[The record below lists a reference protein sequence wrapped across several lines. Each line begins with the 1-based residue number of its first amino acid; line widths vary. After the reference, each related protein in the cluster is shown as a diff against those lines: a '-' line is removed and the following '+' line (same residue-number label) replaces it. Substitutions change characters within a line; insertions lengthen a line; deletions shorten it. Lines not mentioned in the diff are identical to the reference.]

1 MRTTLIVLFAAASV
15 LCAVVQPARG
25 REGTE
30 PKRPGPET
38 LAASEMTD
46 LARLL
51 PAATE
56 IPGWKPDG
64 DPLTYAEDNLWEYI
78 DGSAENFLTFR
89 FRQVLTQDYVSGD
102 GKGLK
107 VEIYEH
113 ESPLMAYGIYAQMR
127 SPGLALHKIGGEAFS
142 DEYSMNFWKN
152 RFYVR
157 VAVFEK
163 GAELARS
170 LESFASA
177 IAAKIEEGEA
187 LPAEATVFPEEGL
200 VPNDTKYLTQGILGR
215 ENYPAAFV
223 GTYHMGDQEAR
234 LYLSTLADSAAAQ
247 DTFQWYVSLMKSYRA
262 TSRGVNDRYTMGLVT
277 DPFQG
282 DELVFRF
289 GRFFGVLAGLKD
301 PVQDGADL
309 VRRMVERL
317 EEIDADRPRG
327 PASAQPIK

>member
-1 MRTTLIVLFAAASV
+1 MRIALIIFFAAAAV
-15 LCAVVQPARG
+15 LCAAVH
-25 REGTE
+25 
-30 PKRPGPET
+30 PGA
-38 LAASEMTD
+38 LASSEITD
-46 LARLL
+46 LAKLL

-56 IPGWKPDG
+56 IVGWKPDG
-64 DPLTYAEDNLWEYI
+64 EPLAYTEDNLWQYI
-78 DGSAENFLTFR
+78 DGSADNFLAFR
-89 FRQVLTQDYVSGD
+89 FRQVLTQNYVSKD

-127 SPGLALHKIGGEAFS
+127 SPGLALHKIGSEAFS

-163 GAELARS
+163 GAGLDRA
-170 LESFASA
+170 LESFAGA

-215 ENYPAAFV
+215 ESFPAAFV
-223 GTYHMGDQEAR
+223 GTYHVGGEEGR
-234 LYLSTLADSAAAQ
+234 LYLSTLPDSAAAQ
-247 DTFQWYVSLMKSYRA
+247 DTFRWYVSQMKSYRP
-262 TSRGVNDRYTMGLVT
+262 TSRGVSDEYTTGLAS

-282 DELVFRF
+282 DEIVFRF

-301 PVQDGADL
+301 PARDGADL
-309 VRRMVERL
+309 IKRMVERL
-317 EEIDADRPRG
+317 EEIDADRAHAPTS
-327 PASAQPIK
+327 PPPIR

>member
-1 MRTTLIVLFAAASV
+1 MRITLIIFFAAAAI
-15 LCAVVQPARG
+15 LC
-25 REGTE
+25 
-30 PKRPGPET
+30 
-38 LAASEMTD
+38 AASEITD
-46 LARLL
+46 LAKLL

-56 IPGWKPDG
+56 ISGWKPDG
-64 DPLTYAEDNLWEYI
+64 EPLAYTEDNLWQYI
-78 DGSAENFLTFR
+78 DGSADNFLAFR
-89 FRQVLTQDYVSGD
+89 FRQVLTQNYVSTD

-127 SPGLALHKIGGEAFS
+127 SPGLALHKIGSEAFS

-163 GAELARS
+163 GAGLDRA
-170 LESFASA
+170 LESFATA

-215 ENYPAAFV
+215 ESFPAAFV
-223 GTYHMGDQEAR
+223 GTYHVGGQEAK

-247 DTFQWYVSLMKSYRA
+247 DTYRWYVSQMKSYRP
-262 TSRGVNDRYTMGLVT
+262 TSRGVSDEYTTGLAN

-282 DELVFRF
+282 DEIVFRF

-301 PVQDGADL
+301 PARDGADL
-309 VRRMVERL
+309 VKRMVERL
-317 EEIDADRPRG
+317 EEIDADRAHAPTS
-327 PASAQPIK
+327 PPPIR